1 MGWVVMVAGPV
12 LIHRVLVE
20 KVVDLIGEGWVQGWF
35 LLVWVR
41 GRRLGVEE
49 G

>member
-1 MGWVVMVAGPV
+1 MGWVVMVAGLALTP
-12 LIHRVLVE
+12 RVLVE
-20 KVVDLIGEGWVQGWF
+20 KVADLIGEGWVQGWF